1 MNRQDPR
8 TIARVFGWLFV
19 ATFVT
24 SIPAYFIL
32 YAPVRDDPGLITGT
46 GADPTASV
54 ALGAALEVFLII
66 ANVGTAVV
74 VYPILKRQSEI
85 GAVGYVGARLV
96 ECIFIAIGIISLLTF
111 LFMRQEGTADAA
123 VGETLVAIY
132 DRAFLVGP
140 GFFAGLANGVI
151 LGYLMYRSGLVP
163 RGMAMLGL
171 IGGPLVMASGIAIM
185 FDVTERGSTLQGIA
199 TIPEFFWSSR
209 SASTASS
216 RASGLHPSSPWMRQS
231 PSRRAL
237 RAKGSRASS
246 PVFPCGS
253 DLPGVRSLGVQRFV
267 ALPQWGQFGSS
278 SKRFDPLYPDE
289 RRVAPARAKAEK
301 SPSLI
306 VRGRSGGRVAQ
317 LLREHSASTE
327 YLQVPAASV

>member
-1 MNRQDPR
+1 VNPR
-8 TIARVFGWLFV
+8 NPQTVARIFGWLFV

-74 VYPILKRQSEI
+74 VYPILRRQSEI

-96 ECIFIAIGIISLLTF
+96 ESMFIAIGIISLLTF

-132 DRAFLVGP
+132 DRAFLLGP

-163 RGMAMLGL
+163 RGMAILGL
-171 IGGPLVMASGIAIM
+171 IGGPLLMATAIAVM
-185 FDVTERGSTLQGIA
+185 FDLDERGGVLQSIA
-199 TIPEFFWSSR
+199 TIPEFIWELSLGIYCIVKGFR
-209 SASTASS
+209 S
-216 RASGLHPSSPWMRQS
+216 SSPILATDETVVVPES
-231 PSRRAL
+231 PSA
-237 RAKGSRASS
+237 
-246 PVFPCGS
+246 
-253 DLPGVRSLGVQRFV
+253 VR
-267 ALPQWGQFGSS
+267 
-278 SKRFDPLYPDE
+278 E
-289 RRVAPARAKAEK
+289 RP
-301 SPSLI
+301 
-306 VRGRSGGRVAQ
+306 
-317 LLREHSASTE
+317 
-327 YLQVPAASV
+327 